1 MNETGVDD
9 WIESA
14 SSRLLEQQKE
24 IESLRKEL
32 CAAHGNAIECRNER
46 NRLEKLLLEAGLSS
60 YI

>member
-14 SSRLLEQQKE
+14 TRRLSEQQKE
-24 IESLRKEL
+24 IESLREEL
-32 CAAHGNAIECRNER
+32 CAAQGNAIECRNER
-46 NRLEKLLLEAGLSS
+46 KRLEALLLEAGLGT